1 MATTTL
7 TEKCRQALRVVTTAY
22 DGEINFYIDSA
33 KLDLKV
39 AGVVVG
45 DNPDALVEKAI
56 LTYAR
61 MNFGA
66 PSNYDELEK
75 SYKEQKATLMNATG
89 YTDWGD
95 VE

>member
-33 KLDLKV
+33 KLDLAV

-56 LTYAR
+56 MTYAR
-61 MNFGA
+61 MNFGSPA
-66 PSNYDELEK
+66 NYDELEK

-95 VE
+95 D

>member
-56 LTYAR
+56 MTYAR

-66 PSNYDELEK
+66 PANYDELEQ

-95 VE
+95 AE

>member
-22 DGEINFYIDSA
+22 DNEIDFYIDSA

-56 LTYAR
+56 MTYAR
-61 MNFGA
+61 MNFGSPA
-66 PSNYDELEK
+66 NYDELEK

-95 VE
+95 D

>member
-22 DGEINFYIDSA
+22 DNEIDFYIDSA

-56 LTYAR
+56 MTYAR
-61 MNFGA
+61 MNFGSPA
-66 PSNYDELEK
+66 NYDELEQ

-95 VE
+95 AE